1 MSIYATF
8 EGLGRINLSDVSS
21 MVLKENAEKQRFYLI
36 FYFKTNIPPF
46 EVAFAEKEERDR
58 IYERIFVA
66 MNPNNE
72 TENSFWVKF
81 LVNNLKAAIVTI
93 GLGLAIF
100 LVLSEILL

>member
-1 MSIYATF
+1 MSIYASF

-46 EVAFAEKEERDR
+46 ELAFAEKEERDR
-58 IYERIFVA
+58 IYERICVA

-81 LVNNLKAAIVTI
+81 LANNLKAALVM
-93 GLGLAIF
+93 IF
-100 LVLSEILL
+100 LGFIIFIVLSHIYL